1 MANIV
6 LADGSMAEKPNPAEM
21 RVVWIIL
28 FGLLLSTAFFTILHH
43 AYPTVLDVPLKEI
56 QEKGVPF
63 MDYPTMFFL
72 DLIPIILAWMCFYHG
87 WRRLGL
93 YRAMIFLGGSFVF
106 TGVEESMW
114 ILLGRYQM
122 QIQQALGIDKIPNI
136 TSAGM
141 MGEVQGTYYFTRG
154 FFWFLETPVMACLGW
169 FFVAYSCVYVADLLL
184 PKAKIIW
191 RATLG
196 GLLAVNLDLWLDPV
210 QTHKTFISWV
220 WVSPDA
226 INIFHIPFS
235 NFVGWF
241 MLIFLFAIVFE
252 RLPGMVKR
260 WGPGKAVLYFY
271 GILMALEFGILAFFA
286 VYGSIAMRLI
296 SKPINFTLWGI

>member
-6 LADGSMAEKPNPAEM
+6 LADGSLAERPNPEEM
-21 RVVWIIL
+21 RVVWIIT
-28 FGLLLSTAFFTILHH
+28 FSLLLSTAFFTVLHH
-43 AYPTVLDVPLKEI
+43 VFPSVFDVPLSEI
-56 QEKGVPF
+56 KQKGVPF

-72 DLIPIILAWMCFYHG
+72 DLIPISLAWLCFHHA

-114 ILLGRYQM
+114 IFLGRYQT
-122 QIQQALGIDKIPNI
+122 QLQHALGISKIPNI
-136 TSAGM
+136 TTGGI
-141 MGEVQGTYYFTRG
+141 MGDVQGTYYFTRG
-154 FFWFLETPVMACLGW
+154 FFWFLETPVMACVGW
-169 FFVAYSCVYVADLLL
+169 FFVAYSCVYVADLVL
-184 PKAKIIW
+184 PKAKIVW
-191 RATLG
+191 RATMG

-220 WVSPDA
+220 WKSPDA

-241 MLIFLFAIVFE
+241 LLIFLFAIVFE
-252 RLPGMVKR
+252 RVPEMVKR
-260 WGPGKAVLYFY
+260 WGPGKAVLCFY
-271 GILMALEFGILAFFA
+271 GILMGLEFCILAFFSI
-286 VYGSIAMRLI
+286 YGSLAMNFF
-296 SKPINFTLWGI
+296 SKPIYFTLWRI